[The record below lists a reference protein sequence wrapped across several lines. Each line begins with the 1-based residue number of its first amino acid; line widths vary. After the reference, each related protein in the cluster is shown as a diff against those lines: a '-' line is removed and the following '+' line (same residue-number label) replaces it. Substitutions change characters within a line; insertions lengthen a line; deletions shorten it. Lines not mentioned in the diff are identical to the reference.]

1 MIGARPIRNISR
13 GVIMHALLKFAFLTP
28 SRTRAAIVITDIE
41 GGYRLE
47 LIDGD
52 NSFMTES
59 ENYAEL
65 EDLAYELREKNGYRW
80 AY

>member
-1 MIGARPIRNISR
+1 MS
-13 GVIMHALLKFAFLTP
+13 ALLKFAFLTP
-28 SRTRAAIVITDIE
+28 SRSRAAIVIVPVD

-59 ENYAEL
+59 EDYSEL
-65 EDLAYELREKNGYRW
+65 EELAYELREKNGYRW

>member
-1 MIGARPIRNISR
+1 
-13 GVIMHALLKFAFLTP
+13 MHALLKFAFLTP